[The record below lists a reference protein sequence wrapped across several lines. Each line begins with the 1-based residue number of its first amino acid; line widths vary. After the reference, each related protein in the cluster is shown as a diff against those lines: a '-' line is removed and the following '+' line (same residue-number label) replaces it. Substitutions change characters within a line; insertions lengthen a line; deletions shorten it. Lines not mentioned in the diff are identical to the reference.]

1 MQIKDVLKGI
11 DHLLSI
17 QLKQI
22 ISHSFINMDG
32 YTPTMIK
39 NTKKNKQKC
48 YSYFRNN
55 ALLTV
60 FYATLYN
67 LLHQQIKSIRKR
79 IWINQFFLFVKLP
92 VMRNILLIIIE
103 KDVNLKS
110 YHV

>member
-39 NTKKNKQKC
+39 NTKKNKSVTVILEMMHCLQ
-48 YSYFRNN
+48 YFM
-55 ALLTV
+55 LLYIIYYISKLKV
-60 FYATLYN
+60 YAKEYG
-67 LLHQQIKSIRKR
+67 
-79 IWINQFFLFVKLP
+79 
-92 VMRNILLIIIE
+92 
-103 KDVNLKS
+103 
-110 YHV
+110 